1 MQGLPDPWTHSKGA
15 PAAYLHPLVK
25 PWPFRGWAVDLIGKI
40 YPPSSK
46 QHTFILVAIDYF
58 TKWAEAIPLK
68 NVNQEVVI
76 KVLKENIILW
86 FGIPQTITADQGS
99 VFTGD
104 QVKEFA
110 NLKFFS
116 RVRSA
121 CKRGEW
127 IQTDSKSGLDEVSKS
142 TNPK

>member
-46 QHTFILVAIDYF
+46 QQVTFILVAIDYF

-104 QVKEFA
+104 QVQEFA
-110 NLKFFS
+110 N
-116 RVRSA
+116 
-121 CKRGEW
+121 
-127 IQTDSKSGLDEVSKS
+127 
-142 TNPK
+142 